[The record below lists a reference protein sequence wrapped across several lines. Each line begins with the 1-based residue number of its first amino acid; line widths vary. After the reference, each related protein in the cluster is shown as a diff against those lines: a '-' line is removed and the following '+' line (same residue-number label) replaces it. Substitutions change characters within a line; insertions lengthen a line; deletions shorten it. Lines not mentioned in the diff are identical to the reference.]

1 MRIFNHERL
10 ISPSNAE
17 QIFPRIG
24 LMGLNLQFASAL
36 LCSSGARH

>member
-10 ISPSNAE
+10 ISPSNIE
-17 QIFPRIG
+17 QIFPRFV

-36 LCSSGARH
+36 LRSSGARH

>member
-10 ISPSNAE
+10 ISPSNVE

-24 LMGLNLQFASAL
+24 LMGLNWQFASAL
-36 LCSSGARH
+36 LRSIGARH

>member
-10 ISPSNAE
+10 ISPSNIE
-17 QIFPRIG
+17 QIFPRFS

-36 LCSSGARH
+36 LRSSGAHH